1 MPMHQVVT
9 LSQFIAEEQAKHPES
24 SGNLSRIF
32 RDIKLAAKIV
42 NRDVRKAGL
51 VDILGEHGTMNIQG
65 EEVKKLDVI
74 ANDIFI
80 DSLSQSGDICAI
92 LSEEEDDFRPVN
104 TPAGKQG
111 KYIIAIDPMDGSSN
125 IDANVTI
132 GTIFSIWK
140 RQSPLGSE
148 VTLDDC
154 LQAGNEQVA
163 AGYVVYGSSTMLV
176 YTTGSGVNGFT
187 LDVSIGDFCLSH
199 PNMTTPPMGQ
209 ICSINSGNYRS
220 FSEGMQEYIDYT
232 NNKGYTGRYIGSFV
246 ADFHRN
252 MVKGGIYL
260 YPATEKSPNGKLR
273 LLYECNPMAFL
284 IEQAGGIATTG
295 KIRVLDIK
303 PSDLHQRIPL
313 IIGSKDM
320 VEEALRI
327 AHPNR

>member
-1 MPMHQVVT
+1 MHQVVT

-303 PSDLHQRIPL
+303 PTDLHQRIPL

>member
-1 MPMHQVVT
+1 MHQVVT

-111 KYIIAIDPMDGSSN
+111 KYVIAIDPMDGSSN

-140 RQSPLGSE
+140 RKSPLGSE

-154 LQAGNEQVA
+154 LQAGSKQVA

-199 PNMTTPPMGQ
+199 PNMTTPSMGQ

-246 ADFHRN
+246 AAFHRN

-260 YPATEKSPNGKLR
+260 YPATEKAPNGKLR

-295 KIRVLDIK
+295 EIRVLDIQ
-303 PSDLHQRIPL
+303 PAELHQRIPL